1 MHDTMTTKDHR
12 HDHRNEQH
20 RRDHRRKNRAH
31 DTDEN
36 ETRDDEKTRCRD
48 DEKTTKKPKTFT
60 SVDIAREYNINPKT
74 LRARIRRNI
83 DKWSPLFANDERHV
97 FVDNATTRKKVAALL
112 NA

>member
-1 MHDTMTTKDHR
+1 MTIETNNTDATIAEKIARTTPTKTKRATTK
-12 HDHRNEQH
+12 
-20 RRDHRRKNRAH
+20 KPAAA
-31 DTDEN
+31 
-36 ETRDDEKTRCRD
+36 
-48 DEKTTKKPKTFT
+48 TTKKPKTFT

>member
-1 MHDTMTTKDHR
+1 MTIETNNTDATIAEKIARTTPTKTKRATTK
-12 HDHRNEQH
+12 
-20 RRDHRRKNRAH
+20 KPAAA
-31 DTDEN
+31 
-36 ETRDDEKTRCRD
+36 
-48 DEKTTKKPKTFT
+48 TTKKPAAAKKPKTFT

>member
-1 MHDTMTTKDHR
+1 MTIETNNTDATIAEKIARTTPTKKPAAATTK
-12 HDHRNEQH
+12 
-20 RRDHRRKNRAH
+20 KPAAA
-31 DTDEN
+31 
-36 ETRDDEKTRCRD
+36 KT
-48 DEKTTKKPKTFT
+48 KKPAAAKTKKPKTFT